1 MKELHFF
8 LSPSTVCL
16 CFFVCFFEGVG
27 SGVGRAQASKASPN
41 VVCTVG
47 VLPAFS
53 HISGPYFPGG
63 FLSILLAPPHL
74 AIPSACHMLRP
85 QLHRVGRPQ
94 ERFSLVPPTT
104 LGPLIICR
112 HHALCFSLI
121 HSTNI
126 Y

>member
-1 MKELHFF
+1 MKELRFF
-8 LSPSTVCL
+8 LSPSTV

-63 FLSILLAPPHL
+63 FLSILLAPPPPGHSL
-74 AIPSACHMLRP
+74 CLSHAPASAP
-85 QLHRVGRPQ
+85 QSGASSGKV
-94 ERFSLVPPTT
+94 FSGSP
-104 LGPLIICR
+104 
-112 HHALCFSLI
+112 
-121 HSTNI
+121 N
-126 Y
+126 

>member
-1 MKELHFF
+1 MKELRFC

-63 FLSILLAPPHL
+63 FLSILLAPPPTWPFPL
-74 AIPSACHMLRP
+74 PVTCSGLSSTEWGVLRKGFLWFP
-85 QLHRVGRPQ
+85 QL
-94 ERFSLVPPTT
+94 
-104 LGPLIICR
+104 
-112 HHALCFSLI
+112 A
-121 HSTNI
+121 
-126 Y
+126 